1 MIRTTFYF
9 ANGNTQSSHD
19 CATVEEAF
27 DRCVRMNMD
36 ALIHPVGTTCG
47 GYEWRKSQQGE
58 HTLEGF
64 RAKLAMCC
72 NDPAEYSQRL
82 IDAGICSP
90 HIGRFGSY

>member
-47 GYEWRKSQQGE
+47 AYEWRPRQE

-64 RAKLAMCC
+64 RAKLALCC
-72 NDPAEYSQRL
+72 NDPAEYSENL
-82 IDAGICSP
+82 IRAGICAP
-90 HIGRFGSY
+90 HLLR